1 MGRVAVST
9 FAPTLVLASGL
20 LVLARPAQADPEPVR
35 QQGNLAL
42 GLGGGT
48 STAGI
53 SAKYFLRE
61 SLSLQGV
68 LGAGYGSDR
77 WSDGPGG
84 GWDSGLGLGADLL
97 FEMPAFHETPE
108 VELAWS
114 VGPGVGLWLTD
125 DWAALAASGVAGFEV
140 NVSAVPIDLVIE
152 YRPRLLV
159 VPDLA
164 FDFVNFSGHIR
175 YVF

>member
-1 MGRVAVST
+1 MAH
-9 FAPTLVLASGL
+9 LAAL
-20 LVLARPAQADPEPVR
+20 LLPSLLLALSRPALADPEPVR
-35 QQGNLAL
+35 RQGNLAL

-48 STAGI
+48 STAGL
-53 SAKYFLRE
+53 SAKYFLRDA
-61 SLSLQGV
+61 LSLQGV
-68 LGAGYGSDR
+68 LGAGYGTGR

-84 GWDSGLGLGADLL
+84 GWDSGLGVGADLL
-97 FEMPAFHETPE
+97 FELPAFYETPE
-108 VELAWS
+108 VELAGA

-125 DWAALAASGVAGFEV
+125 DRAALAASGAAGFEV
-140 NVSAVPIDLVIE
+140 NVSAVPIDLVVE

-159 VPDLA
+159 VPEVA